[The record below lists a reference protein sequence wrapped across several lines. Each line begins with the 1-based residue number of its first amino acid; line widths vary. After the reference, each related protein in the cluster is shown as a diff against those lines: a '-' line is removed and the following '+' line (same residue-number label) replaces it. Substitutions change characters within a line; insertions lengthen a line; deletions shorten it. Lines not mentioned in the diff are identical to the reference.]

1 MRSCDEPQESV
12 AARLLALRRF
22 ATPRTKR
29 VVAVA
34 LLLVA
39 AGFAGLEIWDRRSS
53 LAEGWDRLP
62 AVALLA
68 AFAAGV
74 ASTYCT
80 MLAWRTVLREF
91 DAPLPL
97 GGAARVF
104 FIGQLGKYLPGSVWP
119 ILAQM
124 ELARRHNIAR
134 RVMAAGSSLLML
146 LNLAV
151 GVLIACWLL
160 PFTSPSAIDR
170 YWWVFL
176 CIPPLLISLHPRVV
190 EMVANR
196 VLAVLGRR
204 PLPVRLRLS
213 GETRAA
219 AWGALAWLLLGVH
232 VYALAYGLGARG
244 LESFAVSITA
254 ACLSMCAGI
263 LLVPV
268 PAGAGVREVALVAT
282 LSPVLSTSD
291 ALLVAL
297 LSRALLVLVD
307 VALAGF
313 GALSDRGRQHV
324 AGRPRPRPASRS

>member
-1 MRSCDEPQESV
+1 MRSCDEPHESV

-34 LLLVA
+34 LLVIA
-39 AGFAGLEIWDRRSS
+39 AGFAGVAVWDRRSS

-74 ASTYCT
+74 GSTYFT

-104 FIGQLGKYLPGSVWP
+104 FVGQLGKYLPGSVWP

-124 ELARRHNIAR
+124 ELARRHNVAR
-134 RVMAAGSSLLML
+134 RVMAAGSSLLVL

-151 GVLIACWLL
+151 GVLIACCLL
-160 PFTSPSAIDR
+160 PFTSPSALER
-170 YWWVFL
+170 YWWVLL
-176 CIPPLLISLHPRVV
+176 CIPVLLACLYPRVF
-190 EMVANR
+190 EAAANR
-196 VLAVLGRR
+196 ALAATGRP

-213 GETRAA
+213 GEIRAA
-219 AWGALAWLLLGVH
+219 AWGALGWLLLGVH
-232 VYALAYGLGARG
+232 VYALAYGLGVRG
-244 LESFAVSITA
+244 ADALAVSVTA
-254 ACLSMCAGI
+254 ACLSISAGV
-263 LLVPV
+263 LLIPV

-313 GALSDRGRQHV
+313 GALSDRSHPSG
-324 AGRPRPRPASRS
+324 APRRR